1 MTESTTSF
9 MVIYSLIIHC
19 DLGRYMAV
27 HFFHT
32 SDWHLGQFFYNH
44 SRQYEH
50 EQFLNWLLQQI
61 QQKQPHALL
70 IAGDIFDVINPASSA
85 QKQLYQFLADAHEL
99 APHMQTLMIAGNHD
113 SGYRIEQVEPLLE
126 KYNAKTVGVI
136 HKNAAGQ
143 IDLDRLL
150 LPIYDQ
156 QKQIVAW
163 CLALPFLRPA
173 EITGVNEHTSNS
185 QNAIAYLHQQLIAEA
200 KKRKTDNQALIL
212 MSHAHM
218 QGCETSD
225 SERPIIIGNEETLS
239 TALFDDCI
247 DYVALGHLHKP
258 QKVQHP
264 HIRYSGSPIPLSFSE
279 IHYKHQIVEVQ
290 IDPLKQDES
299 CFQFEAI
306 AIPRCIQL
314 HKIRGELNEVMQKLK
329 TLPEGEIEQIDQ
341 REYVDIEYHTLTPPL
356 PNLRQQFEEALPKN
370 RYRLVR
376 ISRQYLSVENDSTT
390 ITKICLEPPTPEKL
404 FQQIW
409 EKQGYSNDENVLKDF
424 ISLMH
429 EAQKSL
435 EEQQIR

>member
-1 MTESTTSF
+1 
-9 MVIYSLIIHC
+9 V
-19 DLGRYMAV
+19 AV
-27 HFFHT
+27 HFLHT

-44 SRQYEH
+44 SRHYEH
-50 EQFLNWLLQQI
+50 EQFLTWLIKQI
-61 QQKQPHALL
+61 KEKQPHALL

-85 QKQLYQFLADAHEL
+85 QKQLYQFLADAHAI

-136 HKNAAGQ
+136 HKNAAGH
-143 IDLDRLL
+143 IDLERLL
-150 LPIYDQ
+150 VPIYDE
-156 QKQIVAW
+156 QKHIVAW

-173 EITGVNEHTSNS
+173 EITGFNEHTTNS

-200 KKRKTDNQALIL
+200 LKRKTQDQALIL

-218 QGCETSD
+218 QGGETSD
-225 SERPIIIGNEETLS
+225 SERPIIIGNEEALS
-239 TALFDDCI
+239 TALFDDSI

-258 QKVQHP
+258 QKVQHA

-279 IHYKHQIVEVQ
+279 INYKHQIVEVN
-290 IDPLKQDES
+290 IDPALEDES
-299 CFQFEAI
+299 RFQFQAV
-306 AIPRCIQL
+306 AIPRYIQL
-314 HKIRGELNEVMQKLK
+314 HKIRGELNEVIQKLK
-329 TLPEGEIEQIDQ
+329 ALPEGEIENIDQ

-376 ISRQYLSVENDSTT
+376 ISRQYLSAENSSSALA
-390 ITKICLEPPTPEKL
+390 KICLEPPTPEKL

-409 EKQGYSNDENVLKDF
+409 EKQGYSNDEDVFKDF
-424 ISLMH
+424 MSLLH

-435 EEQQIR
+435 EEQQIH